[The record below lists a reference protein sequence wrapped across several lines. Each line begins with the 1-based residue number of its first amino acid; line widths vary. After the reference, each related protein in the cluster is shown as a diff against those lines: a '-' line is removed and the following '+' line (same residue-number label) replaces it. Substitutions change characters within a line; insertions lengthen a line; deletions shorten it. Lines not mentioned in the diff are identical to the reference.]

1 MTTSIASAVWD
12 GVLRSGRGHFKAGSG
27 AFEGDYSFATRF
39 ENARGTNPEELI
51 AAAHAACLSMAL
63 SAGLEKA
70 GTPATRISTKASCTV
85 DKAGEGFKITR
96 MRLEVRGK
104 VAGLDQAGFAQAA
117 EAAKNGC
124 PVSTALQGNVEM
136 ELDARLEELVAR

>member
-1 MTTSIASAVWD
+1 MPTSNAEAVWE

-39 ENARGTNPEELI
+39 ESARGTNPEELI

-70 GTPATRISTKASCTV
+70 GTPATRITTRASCTV
-85 DKAGEGFKITR
+85 DKAGDGFKITR
-96 MRLEVRGK
+96 MRLEVKGK
-104 VAGLDQAGFAQAA
+104 VPGLDQAGFGKAA
-117 EAAKNGC
+117 EAAKQGC
-124 PVSTALQGNVEM
+124 PVSQALQGNVKF
-136 ELDARLEELVAR
+136 ELDARLE